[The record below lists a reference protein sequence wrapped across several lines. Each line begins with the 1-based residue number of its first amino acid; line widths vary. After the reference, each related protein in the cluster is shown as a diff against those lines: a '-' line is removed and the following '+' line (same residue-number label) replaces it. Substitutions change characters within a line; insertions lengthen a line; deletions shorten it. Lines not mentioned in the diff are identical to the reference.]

1 MRLETKT
8 FENLTKTELY
18 TILQLRSAVFVVEQ
32 NCVYQDID
40 GKDQKALHVLGYANE
55 TLVAYTRIFAP
66 GDYFDEVSIGRVVVH
81 PEHRAFGYGKDLM
94 LASIEACNTAFRGQP
109 IRISAQQYLLKFYNE
124 LGFTETAKGY
134 LEDGI
139 PHVNML
145 YGAKS
150 DG

>member
-40 GKDQKALHVLGYANE
+40 GKDQKALHLLGYAKE

-66 GDYFDEVSIGRVVVH
+66 GDYFDEVNIGRVVVH

-94 LASIEACNTAFRGQP
+94 GASIEACKAAFGGQP
-109 IRISAQQYLLKFYNE
+109 IRISAQQYLLKFYNG
-124 LGFTETAKGY
+124 LGFTETGEGY

-139 PHVNML
+139 PHVNMVFSF
-145 YGAKS
+145 K
-150 DG
+150 